1 MMAKT
6 MFIAILAV
14 IGYTE
19 GFSAGSRVLSARG
32 GSSQARMLAV
42 VRALCCRGVQGSRA

>member
-1 MMAKT
+1 MMAPKT
-6 MFIAILAV
+6 MAFFAVLAAV
-14 IGYTE
+14 GVE

-42 VRALCCRGVQGSRA
+42 VRALCCRGVQV